1 MTTNYQI
8 LTDSSCDLPASLA
21 RTLGVSYAPLRV
33 QFQGAE
39 YENFLDGD
47 PRSRLE
53 MKAFYKTLRTGAPT
67 STTAVNPEGWSTLM
81 APILAA
87 GQDLS
92 DSGFLLRPQLHLC
105 QPPSWLR
112 QELAPQ
118 YPAELI
124 RVVDTLCASMGQG
137 LLVYH
142 AVQRQQAGESLAQV
156 ADFVEATKLHLCHWF
171 TVDDLMFLKRGGR
184 ISAATAVVGT
194 MLKIKPVLHVDDLGH
209 LVNVSKARGRRA
221 SIDAMAAKVGQTGID
236 PGNQVFFISHGD
248 CLGDAE
254 YLADLLRRTYHP
266 KDVVI
271 SYVGPVIGSHSGP
284 GTLALFFL
292 GTQR

>member
-87 GQDLS
+87 GQDLLILAFS
-92 DSGFLLRPQLHLC
+92 SGLSSTYAAAVLAA
-105 QPPSWLR
+105 

-118 YPAELI
+118 YPDRTI

-137 LLVYH
+137 LLVYP
-142 AVQRQQAGESLAQV
+142 AVQHQQAGESLDQV